1 MIEKNYT
8 VKRKHIRENIR
19 YILNKNIF
27 YFYKNRHLK
36 C

>member
-8 VKRKHIRENIR
+8 VKRNYIKENIR
-19 YILNKNIF
+19 HILNKNIS
-27 YFYKNRHLK
+27 YFYKNRRLN